1 MQPSNP
7 LLDSFR
13 RKEVARDVRLLVAQG
28 GVTPRPLEQLGIL
41 ALLSEDEDPEIR
53 TTAEATLQRI
63 PVDVVS
69 GYVARSDMPSELKAF
84 FVSRGITPAASP
96 RPDSDAGLFEAEGTD
111 TEAWLSAAGDQLSL
125 VQQLATLN
133 VPQKVKAA
141 MKGNRE
147 VRAVLARD
155 PNKIVSL
162 AVLSSPKLSESEVE
176 SIARMGNVSE
186 DVLRTVAQSRAWT
199 KNYNI
204 VVALVRNA
212 KTPLALTLTL
222 LNRLN
227 EKDLK
232 TVSVDHNVPEPL
244 RAAAKKKVALGER

>member
-1 MQPSNP
+1 VQPSNP

>member
-1 MQPSNP
+1 VQPSNP

-133 VPQKVKAA
+133 VPQKIKAA

>member
-133 VPQKVKAA
+133 VPQKIKAA

>member
-41 ALLSEDEDPEIR
+41 ALLSDDEDPEIR

-133 VPQKVKAA
+133 VPQKIKAA